1 MKKTIKQFNRYAIV
15 GIFSTLINYLIY
27 YLIYNLSNLIVLS
40 SAIGYIAGLTNSYFF
55 AKIWVFPQKES
66 NYKKTILRFI
76 LVYLLGGLLSSITIF
91 LLDNLNFQY
100 ALSWF
105 LGNGMAVMNNF
116 IGSRLFVFNKK

>member
-15 GIFSTLINYLIY
+15 GIFSTLINYLVY
-27 YLIYNLSNLIVLS
+27 YLIYTLSNLIVFS
-40 SAIGYIAGLTNSYFF
+40 SAIGYLAGLTNSYIF

-66 NYKKTILRFI
+66 KFKNTILRFI
-76 LVYLLGGLLSSITIF
+76 LVYLIGGLLSSITIF

-105 LGNGMAVMNNF
+105 LGNGLAVMNNF
-116 IGSRLFVFNKK
+116 IGSRLFVFSKK